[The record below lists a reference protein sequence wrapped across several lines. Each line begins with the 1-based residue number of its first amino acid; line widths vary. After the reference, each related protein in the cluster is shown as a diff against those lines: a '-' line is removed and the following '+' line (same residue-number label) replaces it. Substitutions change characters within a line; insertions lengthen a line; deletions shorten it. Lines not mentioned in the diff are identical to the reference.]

1 MTTTGPQAGSTAPD
15 QPEAPTPIP
24 DSLTTEALAPL
35 PPGRGRRPARIPRS
49 VRLAVPLLAVALV
62 ALVLAQG
69 VAGPGGGAPTVGAGT
84 VDGSATAGPGSPGGT
99 AAAATPVVTPGPV
112 IGRAGARLPLSREV
126 FGFLPYWTLDD
137 DTAVSLRYDHLST
150 IAFFGIG
157 IRKNGTLTTKLP
169 GYRAYTSE
177 NAARITERAHAAG
190 VRVVPTFQL
199 FDKGTLPNMT
209 AFLGDREAQAG
220 FVATAMDLMEERG
233 ADGAVLDFEP
243 LPDRLTASFALFA
256 ADFARAIHARD
267 PDAHLTVALH
277 QGASDIQVA
286 AVAAAVDRIFTMAY
300 DYHWRGSASAGPV
313 APIDGPGGDVRTTLD
328 RFVANAG
335 PAKIILGVPYF
346 GYDWPVAFQGPG
358 ATVSTPVAD
367 SGGSWS
373 VGYSAAVDFL
383 AKHPAV
389 TAEWD
394 PIASSPYFT
403 YRDAKKDTFR
413 QVWYEDER
421 SIAAKYALADEAG
434 VTGIGIWALGMDKGR
449 DDLWDVIRAAF
460 ATKG

>member
-15 QPEAPTPIP
+15 QPEAPASTPETP
-24 DSLTTEALAPL
+24 TAEALAPV
-35 PPGRGRRPARIPRS
+35 PPGRGRRPVRIPRS

-62 ALVLAQG
+62 GLVLAQG
-69 VAGPGGGAPTVGAGT
+69 IAGPAGGAPTAG
-84 VDGSATAGPGSPGGT
+84 VETADASPASPPGSPGGT
-99 AAAATPVVTPGPV
+99 SAAATPVVTPGPV
-112 IGRAGARLPLSREV
+112 TGRAGALLPLSREV

-137 DTAVSLRYDHLST
+137 DTADALRYDHLST

-157 IRKNGTLTTKLP
+157 IRKNGSLTTKLP

-209 AFLGDREAQAG
+209 AFLGDRDAQAA
-220 FVATAMDLMEERG
+220 FVGAALDLMAERG

-243 LPDRLTASFALFA
+243 LPARLTASFAVFA

-267 PDAHLTVALH
+267 PGTHLTVTLH
-277 QGASDIQVA
+277 QGASDTQVA
-286 AVAAAVDRIFTMAY
+286 TIAAAVDRIFVMAY

-328 RFVANAG
+328 RFVESAG
-335 PAKIILGVPYF
+335 PAKVILGVPYF

-367 SGGSWS
+367 NGGSWS
-373 VGYSAAVDFL
+373 VGYSAATDFL
-383 AKHPAV
+383 AKHPTV
-389 TAEWD
+389 TSEWD

-403 YRDAKKDTFR
+403 YRDAKKDTYR

-434 VTGIGIWALGMDKGR
+434 VTGIGIWALGMDRGR
-449 DDLWDVIRAAF
+449 DDLWDVIRATF
-460 ATKG
+460 VTKG